1 MTGLRDGTPEEAGL
15 SASRLGRASELAASF
30 VESGD
35 HPAVVVLIAR
45 HGVVALHEAF
55 GKLGPNPDD
64 PPLPRDALFKLS
76 SIGKTLT
83 ATAAMILVDEGRLG
97 LTRRVCD
104 YLPEFRGDGREQVY
118 VHHLMTHTAGL
129 ERVEIA
135 DYVVQLISR
144 RAAELAKVSGDRGAD
159 PSIQLALERPVHV
172 SPGTEMFYDSAN
184 FDLLGEIV
192 TRVSDRPLGE
202 VVHERIFEPLGMAD
216 SFGLLPDPFADRLV
230 RASSESTNPI
240 LAASWSAAPASVVTG
255 SGGGFF
261 STVLDMG
268 TFAQMFLDG
277 GVGRDCRVLSPAAV
291 SMMTTNQIPGVPG
304 VLLDER
310 HDEASWGFGWGV
322 AGLERWSYFP
332 VHAPGTFW
340 HSGASGV
347 HLWCDPGA
355 DFVGVWFSAMV
366 KEIEPDIFLNDF
378 DLFVNAVTAAIDE

>member
-1 MTGLRDGTPEEAGL
+1 MIGLRDGTPEEAGL
-15 SASRLGRASELAASF
+15 SASRLARASELAASF
-30 VESGD
+30 VEHGD
-35 HPAVVVLIAR
+35 HPALVVLVAR

-55 GKLGPNPDD
+55 GQLGPQPDD
-64 PPLPRDALFKLS
+64 PPLPRDALFRVA

-118 VHHLMTHTAGL
+118 VHHLLTHTSGL
-129 ERVEIA
+129 ERIEMFDWVARLIA
-135 DYVVQLISR
+135 LAR
-144 RAAELAKVSGDRGAD
+144 ELAEGSGRRGAD
-159 PSIQLALERPVHV
+159 PFFQLAFERPVQV
-172 SPGTEMFYDSAN
+172 APGTEMFYDSSN
-184 FDLLGEIV
+184 FDLLAEIV
-192 TRVSDRPLGE
+192 TRLSDRPLGE

-216 SFGLLPDPFADRLV
+216 SFVPLPDPLADRMV
-230 RASSESTNPI
+230 RASTESTNPM
-240 LAASWSAAPASVVTG
+240 LSASWSTARTDVVTG
-255 SGGGFF
+255 SGGGFC
-261 STVLDMG
+261 STALDMA

-304 VLLDER
+304 VLLDE
-310 HDEASWGFGWGV
+310 HHAEASWGFGWGV
-322 AGLERWSYFP
+322 AGLERWNYFP

-340 HSGASGV
+340 HSGGTGT
-347 HLWCDPGA
+347 HLWCDPAA

-366 KEIEPDIFLNDF
+366 NEIEPDIVLCDF

>member
-1 MTGLRDGTPEEAGL
+1 
-15 SASRLGRASELAASF
+15 

-35 HPAVVVLIAR
+35 HPAVVVLVAR
-45 HGVVALHEAF
+45 HGVIALHEAF
-55 GKLGPNPDD
+55 GKLGPKPDD
-64 PPLPRDALFKLS
+64 PPLPRDALFKLA

-118 VHHLMTHTAGL
+118 VHQLMTHTSGL
-129 ERVEIA
+129 ERIEIA
-135 DYVVQLISR
+135 DWVVLHLA
-144 RAAELAKVSGDRGAD
+144 RAAELAEVSGDRGVD
-159 PSIQLALERPVHV
+159 PSMQLALERPVQV
-172 SPGTEMFYDSAN
+172 APGTEMFYDSTN

-216 SFGLLPDPFADRLV
+216 SFVPLPEPFADRMV
-230 RASSESTNPI
+230 RASTESTNPI
-240 LAASWSAAPASVVTG
+240 LSASWSPARNVVTG
-255 SGGGFF
+255 AGGGFC
-261 STVLDMG
+261 STALDMAR
-268 TFAQMFLDG
+268 FAQMFLDG
-277 GVGRDCRVLSPAAV
+277 GVGPDTRVLSPAAV

-322 AGLERWSYFP
+322 AGAERWSYFP
-332 VHAPGTFW
+332 VHAPGTFS
-340 HSGASGV
+340 HAGGSGIYV
-347 HLWCDPGA
+347 WCDPGA
-355 DFVGVWFSAMV
+355 NFVGVWFSAMV

-378 DLFVNAVTAAIDE
+378 DLFVNAVTAAIEE